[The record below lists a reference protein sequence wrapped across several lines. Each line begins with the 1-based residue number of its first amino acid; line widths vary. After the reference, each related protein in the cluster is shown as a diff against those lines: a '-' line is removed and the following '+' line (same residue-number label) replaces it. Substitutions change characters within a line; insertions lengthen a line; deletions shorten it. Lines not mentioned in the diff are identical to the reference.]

1 MPLNDTNFKKI
12 YNETA
17 SVIIKL
23 CFDKKIT
30 ESEMY
35 FLLNLLEFVWQDEKS
50 SELVNTLIEW
60 QSKNS
65 QSEIDEII
73 KETLLTIDFN
83 DAESLKQIT
92 EMIKELLASEQGQD

>member
-30 ESEMY
+30 EAEMY
-35 FLLNLLEFVWQDEKS
+35 FLLNLLDFVWQSNKS
-50 SELVNTLIEW
+50 DELVNLLIRW
-60 QSKNS
+60 QATEN

-73 KETLLTIDFN
+73 KQTLLTIDFN
-83 DAESLKQIT
+83 DDESINNIK
-92 EMIKELLASEQGQD
+92 EMIKELIATEKD